1 MDKTKIAVI
10 GLGGVAQLVHLP
22 ILAKLSNVEISA
34 VAEINKNRLKTI
46 GDKFGIAKQYT
57 DYRELLANE
66 NVEAVI
72 IATPTNTH
80 LEIALE
86 CLKAKKDLLIEK
98 PIARN
103 LTEAKEINSISKKA
117 KKKVMVGMNLRY
129 RPDAM
134 LMKSLVNSGE
144 LGDIFYI
151 RCGWLRKESSE
162 QKWIFKKSV
171 SGGGVIIDLGIL
183 VLDLALWIMNDMKIK
198 SVSVQKYNQS
208 TKDVE
213 DSAVG
218 FVRLDNGQVIN
229 FEVSWVLHSEADSFN
244 LTAYGTKGTAHL
256 NPLRAYRRLDSTQ
269 LDYTL
274 ANVTNTSNFFKKSYE
289 NQLKHFIGA
298 VRDTN
303 AVISS
308 ADDAVLLMKLLETM
322 YKSAQSKKEI
332 NF

>member
-22 ILAKLSNVEISA
+22 ILAKLGNVEISA

-57 DYRELLANE
+57 DYKELLANE

-80 LEIALE
+80 LEIASE

-103 LTEAKEINSISKKA
+103 LAEAKEINSIAKKA

-162 QKWIFKKSV
+162 QKWIFNKSV

-198 SVSVQKYNQS
+198 SVSVQKYSQS

>member
-1 MDKTKIAVI
+1 MGKTKVAVI

-22 ILAKLSNVEISA
+22 NIVKLTNAEVAA

-46 GDKFGIAKQYT
+46 GDKFGIEKQYS
-57 DYRELLANE
+57 DYKEMLANE
-66 NVEAVI
+66 TIDAVI

-80 LEIALE
+80 LEIASE

-103 LTEAKEINSISKKA
+103 LSEAKEINSLAKKL

-144 LGDIFYI
+144 LGEIFYI

-162 QKWIFKKSV
+162 QKWMFNKNV

-183 VLDLALWIMNDMKIK
+183 VLDLALWIMNDTKIK
-198 SVSVQKYNQS
+198 SVSVQKYSQS

-218 FVRLDNGQVIN
+218 FLRFDNGQVIN
-229 FEVSWVLHSEADSFN
+229 FDVSWVLHSEADSFN

-256 NPLRAYRRLDSTQ
+256 NPLRAYRRVDSTQ
-269 LDYTL
+269 IDYTL
-274 ANVTNTSNFFKKSYE
+274 SNVSGSSNFFKKSYE
-289 NQLKHFIGA
+289 NQLKHFVGA

-308 ADDAVLLMKLLETM
+308 ADDAVLLMNLLEVM
-322 YKSAQSKKEI
+322 YKSARSKKEI